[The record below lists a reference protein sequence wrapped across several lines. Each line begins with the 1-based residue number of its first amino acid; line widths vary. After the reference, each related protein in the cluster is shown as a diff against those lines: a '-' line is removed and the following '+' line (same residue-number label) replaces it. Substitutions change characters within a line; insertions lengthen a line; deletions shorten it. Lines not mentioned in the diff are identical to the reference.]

1 MLGIDTDEAFSSVG
15 LNPLKGFIKYI
26 INYPVDQHIKF
37 AAPQDFQKKLLN
49 LYSESGTSNLPAIY
63 KLVEETFHDQDMVLS
78 HSENYK
84 HIYAGV
90 NGDYDIEGIQR
101 HFLHPRP
108 SLKLYG
114 ESGDLSEWQS
124 LAICKRGTATALFRI

>member
-1 MLGIDTDEAFSSVG
+1 
-15 LNPLKGFIKYI
+15 
-26 INYPVDQHIKF
+26 
-37 AAPQDFQKKLLN
+37 
-49 LYSESGTSNLPAIY
+49 
-63 KLVEETFHDQDMVLS
+63 MVLS

>member
-1 MLGIDTDEAFSSVG
+1 MDVDNNILLERYFSSHNSPYEKTYKVS
-15 LNPLKGFIKYI
+15 K
-26 INYPVDQHIKF
+26 HIKF